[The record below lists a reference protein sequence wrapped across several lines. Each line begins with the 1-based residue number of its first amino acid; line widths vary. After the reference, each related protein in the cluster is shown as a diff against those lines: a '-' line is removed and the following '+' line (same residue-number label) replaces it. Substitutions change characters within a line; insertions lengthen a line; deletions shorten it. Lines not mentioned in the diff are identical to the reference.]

1 MLSWALLAL
10 ACVLCMQATPEPAGH
25 PRGVLCPS
33 GVGPGL
39 LRAVVNTPIR
49 SAQHRIDFHF
59 RRSRTCARAG
69 STAVEDK
76 FPPL

>member
-39 LRAVVNTPIR
+39 LRAVVNDPIR
-49 SAQHRIDFHF
+49 PDERGA
-59 RRSRTCARAG
+59 RSFLLCPSG
-69 STAVEDK
+69 LYGVGK
-76 FPPL
+76 G